1 MSLVPIT
8 VEHPQYTQTFVV
20 QVPQAGTV
28 NDIKQ
33 EIARVCPGN
42 PQVNGQRLISKGR
55 VLNDEETIEAL
66 WVVSVS
72 SAWPLL
78 VTDLVIADDRRLR
91 MRGWYTWL

>member
-28 NDIKQ
+28 SDIKQ

-42 PQVNGQRLISKGR
+42 PRVDGQRLISKGR
-55 VLNDEETIEAL
+55 VLNDEETIGTL
-66 WVVSVS
+66 WVVSVHS
-72 SAWPLL
+72 E
-78 VTDLVIADDRRLR
+78 
-91 MRGWYTWL
+91 